1 LSNTLINKGELG
13 FPSLEEVESIEVSH
27 QLLLSKQQH
36 SALLKL
42 VVAEDADSKL
52 QIIDHNVRLIVKIAK
67 SYSKR
72 GVDLLE
78 LIREGS
84 QGLIH
89 AMERFEVEGGFKFAT
104 YAARCVRQHIE
115 MAILKR
121 MESDM
126 SFYSFNIIT

>member
-1 LSNTLINKGELG
+1 MSYSLKSQDTLNLS
-13 FPSLEEVESIEVSH
+13 SLEEIESIKVSH
-27 QLLLSKQQH
+27 QTLLSNQQQ
-36 SALLKL
+36 SALLEL
-42 VVAEDADSKL
+42 VVAEDTDSKL
-52 QIIDHNVRLIVKIAK
+52 QIIDHNVRLVVKIAK
-67 SYSKR
+67 SYSQR

-115 MAILKR
+115 MAILKK
-121 MESDM
+121 MESEKI
-126 SFYSFNIIT
+126 FYTLNIIA